1 MRKFFLLL
9 WGVVFFA
16 AQALAQRTVT
26 GKVTDEQGNPL
37 PNVSVLVKGTT
48 VGTITKADGTYSI
61 TLPANA
67 KDLVFSSTDMT
78 PQEVAIGSQSMIN
91 ATLKASASTLQEVVV
106 VGYGTQKKSDV
117 TSAVSKVGGDK
128 VANVPFTSVDQILQ
142 GKVAGLQSQTF
153 SGQPGANQQIRIR
166 GTGSFSVSS
175 QPLYVIDGI
184 QINSGDLSRL
194 TTTSNVLSNI
204 NPDDIESVTVLKDA
218 AATAI
223 YGSRGGNGVIVITTK
238 KGKAGKTQFNFSA
251 EVGNNKLGDIP
262 PTAKALNS
270 SQWLMLF
277 KESYINAGG
286 TQAGLN
292 SNLATFG
299 DTTGATD
306 IDWLHMVTRSGTQ
319 QQYNIS
325 ASGGDEKTKFYISG
339 GYFKQEASTIAS
351 DLTRYSTVINID
363 HTANKK
369 LNFSIRLAPTYS
381 KEDAVLSNGSQFAN
395 PVLTAFFLRPM
406 QNPFNPDGSFNIS
419 SASKDFSSVYNPL
432 YLAAANIHSLSTFSG
447 IGSAQGKYNILD
459 NLSFTSKIG
468 LQYTSLEEFQYDN
481 PAHGDGV
488 AAKGRG
494 YTYYTRYFL
503 YDFVNQLDYH
513 ANLTKNKNLTM
524 DAKVATEAIL
534 SKGYFISAQS
544 QNYSTPR
551 LPLSTNAS
559 TVTIGSATGSD
570 YSFASMFGNLAF
582 NYKGKYILAG
592 TLRRDGSSR
601 FGLQNQY
608 GTFPS
613 ASLAWN
619 ISKESFLQ
627 GSKTISD
634 LKLRA
639 SYGSAGNAEVSNY
652 IAKQTVGFGANY
664 NNNPGGTFSTLGNT
678 SLTWEKDNQFDVGTD
693 ITMFKNRL
701 NLTLD
706 YYDRVSSRLLF
717 GVPLS
722 QVSGFST
729 ITENVGKLENKGFE
743 ITVNATPISTKNFTW
758 DLSFNFTHNKNE
770 MKTLP
775 PGQNQ
780 IINGVFLVRPGLDI
794 NTWYMRDWAGV
805 DPATGA
811 PLWWVDST
819 KSAKTS
825 NYSNTSVANPAQ
837 RYSTGKSASP
847 KYYGGVSNTFTYKG
861 LSVTADFYYNYGNY
875 VFDQWGS
882 FLADETNP
890 TYGKYSLN
898 LQRWTKPGDI
908 TNVPKLYYGATN
920 SSATVQNSS
929 SNATSTRFLYKGD
942 FIRLR
947 NLSIGYRIDKG
958 LASKLHL
965 GSFYFYV
972 RGTNLWTKTY
982 DKNLTID
989 PEQGG
994 SSNTNAS
1001 GSYGI
1006 NALNL
1011 FYNRVVTVGV
1021 NIGF

>member
-16 AQALAQRTVT
+16 AQALAQHTVT